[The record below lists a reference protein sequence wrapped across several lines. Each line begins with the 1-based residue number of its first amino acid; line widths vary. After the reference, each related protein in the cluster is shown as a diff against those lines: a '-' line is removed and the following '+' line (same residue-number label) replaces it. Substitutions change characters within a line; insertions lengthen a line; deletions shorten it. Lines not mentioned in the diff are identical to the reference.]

1 MAHAGD
7 FCEKCREELGGHE
20 PSSASPWQD
29 RVIAIIEM
37 VFAQRPTSQRP
48 DKAVLWDLF
57 SLDSSSGG
65 WKRYSDLGAVLG
77 RLDAKTLRKL
87 RDWLEEHEQEAIEHY
102 DERRYKLLHEAVS
115 LSTLPPDMSSSP
127 ERQGK
132 GLASGAVA
140 YYTRRGT
147 SRDLYLPIRVASRT
161 EELRQ
166 ERRHVTEREIE
177 QTIENELGVS
187 RTTQQR
193 WSDRMKEVGMTW
205 DRFTTDQ
212 LEYVALGEKRGPR
225 KPKPEGSSEE

>member
-1 MAHAGD
+1 
-7 FCEKCREELGGHE
+7 
-20 PSSASPWQD
+20 
-29 RVIAIIEM
+29 
-37 VFAQRPTSQRP
+37 
-48 DKAVLWDLF
+48 
-57 SLDSSSGG
+57 
-65 WKRYSDLGAVLG
+65 
-77 RLDAKTLRKL
+77 
-87 RDWLEEHEQEAIEHY
+87 
-102 DERRYKLLHEAVS
+102 
-115 LSTLPPDMSSSP
+115 
-127 ERQGK
+127 
-132 GLASGAVA
+132 
-140 YYTRRGT
+140 
-147 SRDLYLPIRVASRT
+147 VASRT